1 MTKDDLPTPA
11 LLIDLDAL
19 EANIEKMSQ
28 HAKAHSIALRPH
40 AKTHKCLEVARRQI
54 AAGAVGI
61 CCATIREAEAM
72 AAAGIT
78 GLLITS
84 EMVGRNRIER
94 LVALTRQCPDT
105 MSVVDN
111 PLHAEQLDDA
121 AKAANVRLN
130 ILVDIDPNT
139 RRTGA
144 QAGAAAVQLS
154 EKVDQLPHL
163 NLRGLQC
170 YSGVSSHVVGFEERR
185 RHSEAAMA
193 PALETLRVIQK
204 KGLPVEIM
212 SGGST
217 GTYNIDTALE
227 GMTELQT
234 GSYVFMDVD
243 YRSIG
248 GAGGAIYD
256 DFTNALFVRTTV
268 ISANHAGLVTI
279 DAGFKAFATDRPLVP
294 EIRGL
299 EGVKYHF
306 AGDEHG
312 ILEVKEASREIR
324 LGEALEFIVPHCDPN
339 VNLFDKAYVVRGED
353 VVAVW
358 SIARGYH

>member
-1 MTKDDLPTPA
+1 MNKEDLPTPA
-11 LLIDLDAL
+11 LLIDLEAL

-28 HAKAHSIALRPH
+28 HAKVHLIGLRPH
-40 AKTHKCLEVARRQI
+40 VKTHKCPEIARRQI
-54 AAGAVGI
+54 VAGALGI

-72 AAAGIT
+72 ATAGIS

-94 LVALTRQCPDT
+94 LVALTRQQPDT

-111 PLHAEQLDDA
+111 LLHVEQLNTA
-121 AKAANVRLN
+121 AEAAGVKLNVL
-130 ILVDIDPNT
+130 IDIDPNGH
-139 RRTGA
+139 RTGV
-144 QAGAAAVQLS
+144 QAGADTIQLA
-154 EKVDQLPHL
+154 EKIDRLPHL

-170 YSGVSSHVVGFEERR
+170 YSGRSSHIVGFEERR
-185 RHSEAAMA
+185 KHSEAAMT
-193 PALETLRVIQK
+193 PALETLQVIRQ

-217 GTYNIDTALE
+217 GTYNIDTALT

-248 GAGGAIYD
+248 GASGAIYD
-256 DFTNALFVRTTV
+256 DFANALFVRTMV
-268 ISANHAGLVTI
+268 ISANHAGMVTI
-279 DAGFKAFATDRPLVP
+279 DAGIKAFATDQPHLP
-294 EIRGL
+294 EIRGI
-299 EGVKYHF
+299 EGVIYHF

-312 ILEVKEASREIR
+312 MLDVREASREIR

-339 VNLFDKAYVVRGED
+339 VNLFDKAYVVRGEEVVD
-353 VVAVW
+353 VW
-358 SIARGYH
+358 NIARGY